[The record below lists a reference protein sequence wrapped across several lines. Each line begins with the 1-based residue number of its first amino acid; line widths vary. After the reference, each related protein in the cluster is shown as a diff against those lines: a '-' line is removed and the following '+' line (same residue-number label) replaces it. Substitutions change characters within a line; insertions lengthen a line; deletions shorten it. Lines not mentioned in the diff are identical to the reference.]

1 MKGKTIA
8 YSHRGGYWKTRYT
21 FLSRCYAY
29 INRTFLSFGMAQYL
43 RPLGV
48 SNRFSGLVHRHDEDN
63 VARTNFYGL
72 GASGSGIAVTF
83 NATPSQNKLYKA
95 FSLESTNNVDGLTAF
110 TVNNSSVLEQ
120 RKNVEAGPLQERGG
134 IMYGHIGRDMRS
146 ASTNTSYVGHIVEVL
161 PDIELVE
168 ADPPFTGQG
177 VIAKLK
183 MVFDDAGKNN
193 MIFDPLMASKL
204 WIDIRKGTQVSPRYL
219 NHRYGVSAINLD
231 APVQDIETGFIYG
244 SGFSS
249 EWQAYDNMQM
259 RARPLSIENNIL
271 TVKVNHDE
279 GQWPGFDS
287 WGLVDVVELIQ
298 ENLAQYTVQDLIDGP
313 NTNFWHASL
322 FSVTPESING
332 EDPKGQTAD
341 AVVTL
346 GSAPYELYALN
357 VEYSPTN
364 LDHSK

>member
-1 MKGKTIA
+1 M
-8 YSHRGGYWKTRYT
+8 
-21 FLSRCYAY
+21 
-29 INRTFLSFGMAQYL
+29 
-43 RPLGV
+43 
-48 SNRFSGLVHRHDEDN
+48 HRHDEDN

-83 NATPSQNKLYKA
+83 NTTPSQNKLYKA

-110 TVNNSSVLEQ
+110 TVNNSSVPRQ
-120 RKNVEAGPLQERGG
+120 RKNVEAGPLEERGG
-134 IMYGHIGRDMRS
+134 IMYGHIGRDQR
-146 ASTNTSYVGHIVEVL
+146 ASNANTSFVGSIIEVL
-161 PDIELVE
+161 PDIELVA
-168 ADPPFTGQG
+168 ADPPYTGQG

-193 MIFDPLMASKL
+193 MVFTTPQLASKL
-204 WIDIRKGTQVSPRYL
+204 WIDFRKSSQPYPYYL
-219 NHRYGVSAINLD
+219 NASPGAGFINLD
-231 APVQDIETGFIYG
+231 QPAQGAGLEGSDDWETY
-244 SGFSS
+244 
-249 EWQAYDNMQM
+249 ENLEM

-271 TVKVNHDE
+271 TVKVNHDA
-279 GQWPGFDS
+279 GQWTGFDS
-287 WGLVDVVELIQ
+287 WSLVSKVEEIQ
-298 ENLAQYTVQDLIDGP
+298 LNLATYGAQAYQDSIEQG
-313 NTNFWHASL
+313 WWAASL